1 MLYAKKVSRSISR
14 RSFTIPPGL
23 LSDIFFFWFRADAS
37 SLRGI
42 LCNSRQNCSI
52 KILENWKKISSCKFW
67 PSTKRLRLRTEK
79 EKEKHC
85 EKILKTSLFI
95 SRSLNYSS
103 CRRILA
109 MIRFHLTFNIMVQER
124 SASQRCPA
132 SISQLQC
139 HGSASDFFTEIPH
152 PSPQCPDQV
161 QCPSSTT
168 DYNSKISH
176 PGLWNCIFPFL
187 TRCYC
192 WFSVSRHSK

>member
-23 LSDIFFFWFRADAS
+23 LSDIFFFFGFAPT
-37 SLRGI
+37 RGI
-42 LCNSRQNCSI
+42 LCNSRQNSSI
-52 KILENWKKISSCKFW
+52 KILENWKKSLHVSFDRVQNVYAWELK
-67 PSTKRLRLRTEK
+67 KK
-79 EKEKHC
+79 KEKHC

-95 SRSLNYSS
+95 SWSLNYSS

-109 MIRFHLTFNIMVQER
+109 LIRFHLTFNIMVQER

-161 QCPSSTT
+161 QCPSSVT
-168 DYNSKISH
+168 DYISKISH
-176 PGLWNCIFPFL
+176 RGLWNCIFPFL
-187 TRCYC
+187 TRSY
-192 WFSVSRHSK
+192 KT